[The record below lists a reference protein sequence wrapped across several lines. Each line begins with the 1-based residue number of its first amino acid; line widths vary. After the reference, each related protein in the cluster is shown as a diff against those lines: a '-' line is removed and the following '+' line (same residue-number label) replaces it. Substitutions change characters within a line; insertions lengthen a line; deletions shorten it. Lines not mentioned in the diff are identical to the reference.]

1 MDIGSGKVT
10 CLNYHGELNLEQA
23 LGYSCNLY
31 FAQLAEDIGA
41 ENLKKKAEE
50 MGFGKTSRLIPSP
63 PTKAVP
69 I

>member
-50 MGFGKTSRLIPSP
+50 MGLR
-63 PTKAVP
+63 
-69 I
+69 